1 MQAALFLMCIAS
13 GITLIHITSKEGYLK
28 VMRQAPALGTLWV
41 WSVVRMDLLWAMG
54 GLAGVAAA
62 VFARGESDA
71 VIYWK

>member
-1 MQAALFLMCIAS
+1 
-13 GITLIHITSKEGYLK
+13 
-28 VMRQAPALGTLWV
+28 
-41 WSVVRMDLLWAMG
+41 MDLLWAMG